1 MTLTPYLDR
10 ASQGRGDDAHPIFGQ
25 SSRGGVMTHTLCL
38 DRASQGRGDDAHP
51 MFGQSVPGEG

>member
-25 SSRGGVMTHTLCL
+25 S
-38 DRASQGRGDDAHP
+38 
-51 MFGQSVPGEG
+51 VPGEG